1 MNDIK
6 QFKLTSGEEIICDV
20 LEYPDDDEDVADIVV
35 KNAYVIFMY
44 GQTPDG
50 TRTYSMRPW
59 MMMQD
64 DPDNMMVLNSN
75 HVVGEANPSEKLIE
89 HYAKV
94 VMHDHSP
101 ESNADD
107 LAERLANYIRQLRE
121 GGNDPSSD
129 SDTPTNIVSFPRR
142 ILH

>member
-20 LEYPDDDEDVADIVV
+20 VEYPDDDVADMVV

-44 GQTPDG
+44 GQQIDG
-50 TRTYSMRPW
+50 TRMYSMRPW

-64 DPDNMMVLNSN
+64 EPDNIMVLNSN

-101 ESNADD
+101 ESSSDD
-107 LAERLANYIRQLRE
+107 MAEKLANFIKSLRE
-121 GGNDPSSD
+121 ASNDPSSD
-129 SDTPTNIVSFPRR
+129 SDTPTNVVKFTGRVI
-142 ILH
+142 H

>member
-6 QFKLTSGEEIICDV
+6 QFKLASGEEIICDV
-20 LEYPDDDEDVADIVV
+20 LEYPDEDIADMVV

-64 DPDNMMVLNSN
+64 EPDNLMVLNSN

-89 HYAKV
+89 HYARV
-94 VMHDHSP
+94 VMHDHQP
-101 ESNADD
+101 ENNADD
-107 LAERLANYIRQLRE
+107 MAEKLANYIKQLRE
-121 GGNDPSSD
+121 AGSDPSSD
-129 SDTPTNIVSFPRR
+129 SDTPTNIVKFTGRV
-142 ILH
+142 IH